1 MLPKFELVVDMVCE
15 LSIIAG
21 EIFAENMIDL
31 IILIQ
36 SLALLSLKRDKCVVC
51 RLSDYG
57 SVGRTT

>member
-31 IILIQ
+31 IQ

>member
-1 MLPKFELVVDMVCE
+1 MLPKIELVVDMVCE

-21 EIFAENMIDL
+21 EIFVENMID
-31 IILIQ
+31 LIQ

>member
-21 EIFAENMIDL
+21 EIFVENMID
-31 IILIQ
+31 LIQ

>member
-1 MLPKFELVVDMVCE
+1 MLPKIELVVDMVCE

-21 EIFAENMIDL
+21 EIFVENVID
-31 IILIQ
+31 LIQ

>member
-21 EIFAENMIDL
+21 EIFIENMID
-31 IILIQ
+31 LIQ

>member
-1 MLPKFELVVDMVCE
+1 MLPKIELVVDMVCE

-21 EIFAENMIDL
+21 EIFVENIID
-31 IILIQ
+31 LIQ